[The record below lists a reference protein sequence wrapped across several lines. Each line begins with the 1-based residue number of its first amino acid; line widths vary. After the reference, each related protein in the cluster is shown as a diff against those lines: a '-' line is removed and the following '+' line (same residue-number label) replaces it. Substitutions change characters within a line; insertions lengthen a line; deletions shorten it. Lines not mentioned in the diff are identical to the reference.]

1 MIAGDTFAKCDHL
14 NVNLDAS
21 TCTEV
26 QQAATLLS
34 VLWPPCQ
41 NLVLIQLGKEEC
53 IHVCLSGA
61 DDK

>member
-1 MIAGDTFAKCDHL
+1 MIAGDTFAKCNHL

-26 QQAATLLS
+26 QQTATLS
-34 VLWPPCQ
+34 VLWLPRQ

-61 DDK
+61 D